1 MANCE
6 QTAGLRSK
14 ARAEVRRCCRGHSLL
29 CCGLSIQQGR
39 GGESHFSREKV
50 PSLPGHSSLLQIH
63 RLFLQILL
71 DKRACSGHW
80 FCQEGT

>member
-39 GGESHFSREKV
+39 GGEGGIMAKED
-50 PSLPGHSSLLQIH
+50 G
-63 RLFLQILL
+63 
-71 DKRACSGHW
+71 G
-80 FCQEGT
+80 QEGS

>member
-39 GGESHFSREKV
+39 GGESHFSTENGKKGRKG
-50 PSLPGHSSLLQIH
+50 PKPTWA
-63 RLFLQILL
+63 FLIAA
-71 DKRACSGHW
+71 DP
-80 FCQEGT
+80 